1 MTVTATLAASRLIH
15 YASLMLLFG
24 SSALLARLR
33 ATSLALRIEERLRGT
48 QVLAAM
54 LALLAWLPLESAAI
68 GDGWSSAGDREALAA
83 IILHTGFGR
92 VWDVRVVL
100 AVATLC
106 LAIFVRAG
114 RPWILATSSGVLLA
128 SLGLTGH
135 AAMHEGW
142 VGWLHRCSDAV
153 HVLCAGAWLGSLIPF
168 FWLLGAVRDPAVG
181 DPARRIEAIIALRR
195 FSDGGHVAVA
205 GVLLSGV
212 LNAWLVLG
220 QWPVHWQS
228 PYQALLAVKIVLTV
242 IMVGLAISNRYYWVP
257 RMRSDHGRAARVIR
271 RRTLAGVALG
281 VAVLAL
287 VSLFGLLEP
296 H

>member
-33 ATSLALRIEERLRGT
+33 AMPLALRIEERLRRT
-48 QVLAAM
+48 QAIAALLAM

-68 GDGWSSAGDREALAA
+68 GDGWSSAGDRDALAA

-92 VWDVRVVL
+92 VWDVRVGL
-100 AVATLC
+100 AAATLC
-106 LAIFVRAG
+106 LAIFIRAG
-114 RPWILATSSGVLLA
+114 RPWILATCSGLLLA

-142 VGWLHRCSDAV
+142 GGWLHRFSDAV
-153 HVLCAGAWLGSLIPF
+153 HVLSAGAWLGSLVPF
-168 FWLLGAVRDPAVG
+168 FWLLEGVR

-205 GVLLSGV
+205 GVLLSGA
-212 LNAWLVLG
+212 LNAWLVLR
-220 QWPVHWQS
+220 QWPVHWHS
-228 PYQALLAVKIVLTV
+228 PYQALLALRIVLTV

-257 RMRSDHGRAARVIR
+257 RMRADHDRAARVIR
-271 RRTLAGVALG
+271 KRTLAGVALG
-281 VAVLAL
+281 VGVLAL
-287 VSLFGLLEP
+287 VSLFGLFEP
-296 H
+296 R